1 MIRHALRQGLLGAG
15 LCVWGGMLGVLLP
28 VGALGAEVAS
38 AGNASISGPW
48 ADIPAAVAAPPPVW
62 NVAASQAMEAV
73 TQPVDGQF
81 GAPNTS
87 IFQRFSGGRD
97 VSRTW
102 QTMFEVPVG
111 LYPQIDPNS
120 HVLVNEGLNWVTS
133 YLPLN
138 RVYFGRSIGYAHME
152 WEPGGQ
158 LDTTEVVEWNW
169 TEILNIAVRPWWVIS
184 FGVGAGFMDGMIFYK
199 DGSFVHRFEVFVPA
213 QVGTGF
219 RLGQMW
225 FLGLKLAQSS
235 YFGPGP
241 VASATRSLVGVGY
254 NY

>member
-1 MIRHALRQGLLGAG
+1 
-15 LCVWGGMLGVLLP
+15 MLGGFLSAN
-28 VGALGAEVAS
+28 ALGANLALP
-38 AGNASISGPW
+38 GNESISGAW
-48 ADIPAAVAAPPPVW
+48 ADIPEATEVPGPASYDAALPGPETDTPSDDA
-62 NVAASQAMEAV
+62 
-73 TQPVDGQF
+73 QF
-81 GAPNTS
+81 GNPNIS
-87 IFQRFSGGRD
+87 IFRRFAGGRET
-97 VSRTW
+97 SHTW

-111 LYPQIDPNS
+111 VYPQTAPNA

-158 LDTTEVVEWNW
+158 LDTIEVVEWSW

-184 FGVGAGFMDGMIFYK
+184 FGAGAGFMDGMIFFK

-213 QVGTGF
+213 QIGTGF
-219 RLGQMW
+219 RLGQTW
-225 FLGLKLAQSS
+225 FLGFKLAQSS

-241 VASATRSLVGVGY
+241 VASATRSLVGLGY